1 MRRFILL
8 AMFGLVA
15 CTTTPTPSEP
25 QTLVD
30 RSTLSVQEIL
40 GEGND
45 HLEAAS
51 LLRRARGA
59 LICPRTFR
67 AGFFV
72 GGEGGGC
79 VLLGRDAAG
88 SWSSPAF
95 YQVGS
100 GSFGFQAGIQ
110 DSQTLLLLMNDRA
123 LNALMDSQFKLGAD
137 ASLAVAN
144 VGGSVEAGATT
155 ALGADILAFSR
166 SRGLFAGLALEGSV
180 LTAQSEWNRSY
191 YGRDVGARDIVVAM
205 SAHNP
210 GADPLRSALM
220 RYGRGQANTGTSPAA
235 YQTGPAPI
243 AAPSGGSYDGA
254 IPAAPSRSMRPVPA
268 NGGVGR
274 TPLPP
279 PPSLR

>member
-1 MRRFILL
+1 MRRLILL
-8 AMFGLVA
+8 AALGLAA

-25 QTLVD
+25 QVLVD
-30 RSTLSVQEIL
+30 RSALTVQELL

-45 HLEAAS
+45 RLEAAS

-123 LNALMDSQFKLGAD
+123 LNALMDSQFKVGAD
-137 ASLAVAN
+137 ASLAIAN

-180 LTAQSEWNRSY
+180 LTAQSEWNRAY
-191 YGRDVGARDIVVAM
+191 YGREVSPRDIVVAM
-205 SAHNP
+205 NAHNP
-210 GADPLRSALM
+210 GADPLRAALL
-220 RYGRGQANTGTSPAA
+220 RFGQGAGQGSRGAGAARPASEIE
-235 YQTGPAPI
+235 PI
-243 AAPSGGSYDGA
+243 ASPPSGGA
-254 IPAAPSRSMRPVPA
+254 VIPAAPTRAGRA
-268 NGGVGR
+268 TGAVGR
-274 TPLPP
+274 QALPP
-279 PPSLR
+279 PPR